1 MSPIIQIIIPKTYGQ
16 RYNRIKQADI
26 SVREMGFQR
35 ENLEQNLKMQVE
47 LQMDNINKNVKQI
60 STSAA
65 GVEEADKAFSIM
77 QKSFQ
82 IGAATYIDLRDAEY
96 AQTQAKLSNRVFA
109 LRREPLPATALVCI

>member
-1 MSPIIQIIIPKTYGQ
+1 
-16 RYNRIKQADI
+16 
-26 SVREMGFQR
+26 MGFQR
-35 ENLEQNLKMQVE
+35 ENLEQSLKMQVE
-47 LQMDNINKNVKQI
+47 LQIDNINKNVKQI

-96 AQTQAKLSNRVFA
+96 AQTQAKLAYYQSIYNY
-109 LRREPLPATALVCI
+109 LIATSDLDLLLGSHDKNNQ